1 MHKLLACLLQA
12 LPAFG
17 AEHFGMAADLARG
30 GGCDSGSAQQGRSLE
45 VCRAAEAA
53 HLQRLTQQAPLDYAA
68 VAAVSCKCCCCCVA
82 CAVLCGGFCSC
93 MPRQTTP
100 CPA

>member
-1 MHKLLACLLQA
+1 MHASPPCLLQA

-30 GGCDSGSAQQGRSLE
+30 GSDGSGARQQGRSQE

-53 HLQRLTQQAPLDYAA
+53 RLQCLTQQAPLDYAA
-68 VAAVSCKCCCCCVA
+68 VAAVSCKCCCNGCLCCLH
-82 CAVLCGGFCSC
+82 VLYGVGFLVLH
-93 MPRQTTP
+93 
-100 CPA
+100 A